1 MMLRHGLPLHLFG
14 VIAVSAVSA
23 VSYGLLR

>member
-1 MMLRHGLPLHLFG
+1 MLLHGLPLHLFG
-14 VIAVSAVSA
+14 LIAVSA

>member
-14 VIAVSAVSA
+14 VIAVSAVS
-23 VSYGLLR
+23 YGLLR